1 MGKFIK
7 AKYNGKCAETGR
19 TIYKYELIYFDGKA
33 YSEAS
38 KVYKESKEALETLG
52 HVEANEN
59 AYFDNFCLSNNI

>member
-7 AKYNGKCAETGR
+7 SKFNGKCAETGKA
-19 TIYKYELIYFDGKA
+19 IYKYELIYFDGCTYCQESTK
-33 YSEAS
+33 
-38 KVYKESKEALETLG
+38 YKENKEALETLG